1 MTAAP
6 DLPAPGFQSAED
18 RLQISRRFLIHARE
32 ELEKGRRLQAG
43 NKAYG
48 AVVQPLKV
56 IAEQRGWK
64 HHSNDNIRDIGSMV
78 AWEYQNHDLSELF
91 GEVYHVGHENY
102 YENQHGQEELE
113 SLLDDLEEM
122 LPTLIALTTEP
133 PRPVTID
140 SNNRA
145 RRLQRLTGRSDLAV
159 GDFSDVGFS
168 NRHREGGDESGG
180 GA

>member
-32 ELEKGRRLQAG
+32 ELGKGRRLQAG

-64 HHSNDNIRDIGSMV
+64 HHSNNNIRDIGSMV

-102 YENQHGQEELE
+102 YENQH
-113 SLLDDLEEM
+113 
-122 LPTLIALTTEP
+122 EP
-133 PRPVTID
+133 GRTGKPAGRP
-140 SNNRA
+140 
-145 RRLQRLTGRSDLAV
+145 GRVASHVDCPHCGATP
-159 GDFSDVGFS
+159 
-168 NRHREGGDESGG
+168 SGYYRQQQQSKDG
-180 GA
+180 CKG

>member
-18 RLQISRRFLIHARE
+18 RLQISRRFIVHARE
-32 ELEKGRRLQAG
+32 ELDKGHRLQAG

-64 HHSNDNIRDIGSMV
+64 HQSNNNIRDIGSV
-78 AWEYQNHDLSELF
+78 LASEYESTRLSEFL
-91 GEVYHVGHENY
+91 GEVYHVGHRNY
-102 YENQHGQEELE
+102 YENQHSQEELA
-113 SLLDDLEEM
+113 SLLDDLEEL
-122 LPTLIALTTEP
+122 LPTLIALTAEP

-145 RRLQRLTGRSDLAV
+145 KRLQRLTGRNDLAV
-159 GDFSDVGFS
+159 GDSSDVGFS
-168 NRHREGGDESGG
+168 NRHRQGGDDSGG
-180 GA
+180 GG